1 MLSLSL
7 FLSPSLLSLHTILFP
22 PTVSLSLSLSLSA
35 HTHLQLLDCPLE
47 YKKGESNANIE
58 IMKDTDWDEILK
70 LEEDYIQKISLE
82 IIKHKPDVVIT
93 EKGLSDLCQHYL
105 VKAGI
110 SAIRR
115 IRKTDNNRI
124 SKVCGATICNRIEEV
139 TDADIG
145 TLAGKFEIRKIGD
158 EYFTFIEECQEP
170 KACTILLRGASK
182 DVLNEIERNLQDAMQ
197 TVRL

>member
-1 MLSLSL
+1 M
-7 FLSPSLLSLHTILFP
+7 
-22 PTVSLSLSLSLSA
+22 
-35 HTHLQLLDCPLE
+35 DCPLE